1 MRLTD
6 PGCDAAIV
14 KITFLCGTFEPGR
27 DGVGD
32 YVAMFAR
39 SLARQGH
46 LCQVIA
52 LADRFAAAAGNGWD
66 ADADCEVVRLPASG
80 WPHANTRA
88 AEAAL
93 DRFAPDCVSLQ
104 MVCYAYEPRGL
115 LLHCARSF
123 LRLRGRGKCH
133 LMFHELW
140 IGEAAGSGLKERVVG
155 GLQKRLLL
163 RTTRLWAPAVINT
176 SNPVYRELLR
186 RNGIAAEELP
196 LPGTIPIVPDSH
208 SSARQWLLGRL
219 GTAGIGNDALLAG
232 VFGAIHPGWQAAS
245 WLERLRQRCVHGGR
259 GLVFIQLG
267 RAGERG
273 LRIWHELQSQF
284 GSGIAFVAL
293 GALPAEDVSRAL
305 QGLDLGIATS
315 PAQLA
320 GKSSTIAALL
330 EHGTPVAVTS
340 SEYRLRAGSTP
351 EPTPHAL
358 LHPLDDGFVARLLA
372 GQIPRAA
379 PQPRNDIYVT
389 FLKSL
394 QEPEAAE
401 NSASNAAP
409 PGAAGAK
416 VTIL

>member
-1 MRLTD
+1 M
-6 PGCDAAIV
+6 

-52 LADRFAAAAGNGWD
+52 LADRFAAVATNGRDAA
-66 ADADCEVVRLPASG
+66 ADCEVVRLPACG
-80 WPHANTRA
+80 WPHGNTRA
-88 AEAAL
+88 AETAL
-93 DRFAPDCVSLQ
+93 GRFAPDCVSLQ

-115 LLHCARSF
+115 LLHSARSL
-123 LRLRGRGKCH
+123 LRLRGGGKCH

-140 IGEAAGSGLKERVVG
+140 IGEAAGSGLKERIVG
-155 GLQKRLLL
+155 ALQKRLLL

-186 RNGIAAEELP
+186 RNGVAAQELP
-196 LPGTIPIVPDSH
+196 LPGTIPIVPESH
-208 SSARQWLLGRL
+208 SNARQWLLARL
-219 GTAGIGNDALLAG
+219 GTAGVGNNAMLAG
-232 VFGAIHPGWQAAS
+232 VFGAIHPGWQAAN
-245 WLERLRQRCVHGGR
+245 WLELLRRGCVHGGR
-259 GLVFIQLG
+259 GLVLIQLG

-273 LRIWHELQSQF
+273 LQIWRELQSQF
-284 GSGIAFVAL
+284 GTGIAFVEL
-293 GALPAEDVSRAL
+293 GPLPAEDISRAL

-315 PAQLA
+315 PGQLA
-320 GKSSTIAALL
+320 GKSSTIAAML

-340 SEYRLRAGSTP
+340 RDYRLRAGATP

-358 LHPLDDGFVARLLA
+358 LHPLDDGFVTRLLA

-379 PQPRNDIYVT
+379 PQPRSDIYLT

-394 QEPEAAE
+394 QEAEDAE
-401 NSASNAAP
+401 NSTRSAAP